1 MCLRL
6 RGAVSESLA
15 ELEVRIRAT
24 GIRRWTKCLTSTSWP
39 EPMPIRNRRTGEKI
53 FGAVVRERR
62 LGRTTMKVPSGSLP
76 RALPGLWL
84 SLDWPSRPAA
94 SGEPVQSGGGALGR
108 LEHTCNSRLRGSRG
122 PMAWFPLRSSSA
134 PSSFSG
140 PEAPGRRGF
149 PLKNRPALTTEGVGP
164 VPPEWMPACLKKRQA
179 RRAHMRANYRSCESI
194 RSSAIS
200 RPMRWISSVAM
211 PSSPR

>member
-1 MCLRL
+1 
-6 RGAVSESLA
+6 
-15 ELEVRIRAT
+15 
-24 GIRRWTKCLTSTSWP
+24 
-39 EPMPIRNRRTGEKI
+39 MPIRNRRTGEEI
-53 FGAVVRERR
+53 FGAVVRERH

-84 SLDWPSRPAA
+84 SLDRPSRPAV

-108 LEHTCNSRLRGSRG
+108 LDHAATAGSAARVALWLG
-122 PMAWFPLRSSSA
+122 FRFVHPRRHLHFLA
-134 PSSFSG
+134 PK
-140 PEAPGRRGF
+140 APGRRGF